1 MNYSALFKTN
11 LNIGKCFH
19 TPNVISDR
27 SKAGRLGNPGLPV
40 LMMFTALRLY
50 HECSDECKD
59 RIELRECGVDHSVCL
74 NVVAL

>member
-1 MNYSALFKTN
+1 MNYSALFK
-11 LNIGKCFH
+11 
-19 TPNVISDR
+19 ISMPEIFLRQAD
-27 SKAGRLGNPGLPV
+27 SLNPGLPV